1 MEMVGSTI
9 EIFMI
14 YDDVVIFAH
23 TAHFSLCFLPPKK
36 YSFFLAEREV

>member
-14 YDDVVIFAH
+14 YDDVV
-23 TAHFSLCFLPPKK
+23 SLSYFKHLQKGLIRTIELVP
-36 YSFFLAEREV
+36 YYFW